1 MGSVNYAMAIIEH
14 TPAERRRKVIAAA
27 KLELLPPPVPE
38 VTQLITARIIN
49 LKADRVIA
57 KLQRGATHPITVPG
71 YADYVSDVSTCD
83 LIVRLGHH
91 IQAITELFIAPLPD
105 VYVEI
110 PGGGAA
116 TPASDSY
123 INWQLATATISIIA
137 GIDAALGLVG
147 RRFGLRQKKADVAR
161 GTAYEEHKAE
171 SVRSMHTSIAANHDE
186 LAEKFL
192 YHVKLAKQ
200 KLDDLADAYNL
211 ARAADD
217 QEPPQTPD
225 VIVPKKKRALRER
238 VAKRMREREDDVVLI
253 APPAKV
259 ARRSDDDDV
268 SMAAPAGR
276 AKRKG
281 DSLCSSSED

>member
-1 MGSVNYAMAIIEH
+1 MSTRRRIAGFDMGSVNYAMAIIEH

-27 KLELLPPPVPE
+27 KLALLPPPVPE

-57 KLQRGATHPITVPG
+57 KFQRGAKHPITVPG
-71 YADYVSDVSTCD
+71 YAEYVSDVSTCD

-91 IQAITELFIAPLPD
+91 IQAITELFAEPLPD

-110 PGGGAA
+110 PGGGPAS
-116 TPASDSY
+116 PASDSY
-123 INWQLATATISIIA
+123 INWQLATATISIVA
-137 GIDAALGLVG
+137 GIDATLGLQG
-147 RRFGLRQKKADVAR
+147 RRYGLRQKKADVAR
-161 GTAYEEHKAE
+161 GTEYEEHKAE
-171 SVRSMHTSIAANHDE
+171 SVRSMRACIAANADK
-186 LAEKFL
+186 LAADFL
-192 YHVKLAKQ
+192 YHVAHAKQ

-217 QEPPQTPD
+217 QDPPRTPE
-225 VIVPKKKRALRER
+225 VMVPKKHTPLRER
-238 VAKRMREREDDVVLI
+238 LAKRTREEAEDDVVLI
-253 APPAKV
+253 VPPPAK
-259 ARRSDDDDV
+259 
-268 SMAAPAGR
+268 R